1 MVKNRERGRVSGV
14 KIFPSFLPPTPTVHS
29 NCKIKHGRSDKRS
42 RAFNF
47 RFPLIHSLVYLGHPV
62 DDNK

>member
-1 MVKNRERGRVSGV
+1 MVKNKERDRVSRV
-14 KIFPSFLPPTPTVHS
+14 KIFPPFPPPTPTVHS

-42 RAFNF
+42 RAFKV
-47 RFPLIHSLVYLGHPV
+47 RVPLIHSLAYLGHLV